1 MKKLTNNIGKQV
13 GTKIKALRERRNLTQ
28 RQLANMLGRS
38 VETISNFERGS
49 VVTGLITLEKLGQI
63 FEVPIR
69 DFFDENLSESP
80 NQPEPKSKHA
90 AIVANAVELL
100 PDEDLEI
107 VAGVIGVLENQR
119 RKSLKP
125 SGRWRKKF

>member
-1 MKKLTNNIGKQV
+1 MKKPTNNIGKQV

-125 SGRWRKKF
+125 SGLWRKKF